1 MQFGNPHQKDG
12 MKCFECKRL
21 AMENQIISNRE
32 NKSLYLLD
40 VQTNP
45 AVEIKM

>member
-21 AMENQIISNRE
+21 AMENRL
-32 NKSLYLLD
+32 KG
-40 VQTNP
+40 T
-45 AVEIKM
+45 K